1 MPKLVL
7 AKLLAK
13 LTLIDRNGWCVIRLP
28 AFEIFVLVVLFLI
41 PC

>member
-13 LTLIDRNGWCVIRLP
+13 LTLIDRNGWLGYSF
-28 AFEIFVLVVLFLI
+28 AGF
-41 PC
+41 